1 MITPF
6 LKIVY
11 CTDFIYP
18 SFAFLLFLRVLRS
31 ESNSPTIMPEKSTV
45 SIMRHADME
54 TDQNRKL
61 SCITAVFW

>member
-1 MITPF
+1 MTPF

-11 CTDFIYP
+11 CSDFIYP

-31 ESNSPTIMPEKSTV
+31 ESNRPIIIPENRVIS
-45 SIMRHADME
+45 SMRHADME
-54 TDQNRKL
+54 TDQNRNL

>member
-11 CTDFIYP
+11 CIVFIYF

-31 ESNSPTIMPEKSTV
+31 ESNSPIIIPENSV
-45 SIMRHADME
+45 ISSMRHADME
-54 TDQNRKL
+54 TDQKRKL
-61 SCITAVFW
+61 ICITAVFW